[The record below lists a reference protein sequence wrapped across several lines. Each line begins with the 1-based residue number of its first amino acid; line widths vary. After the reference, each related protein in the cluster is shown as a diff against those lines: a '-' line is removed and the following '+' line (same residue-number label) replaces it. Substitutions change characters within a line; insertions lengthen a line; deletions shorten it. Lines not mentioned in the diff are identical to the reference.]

1 MKDDQITPKKFMHE
15 LRRYEKGS
23 VTRRHFLGVTGLGV
37 ATAVMSTAMPGLRPR
52 KAFAEGLSGTV
63 NFTTWPNYFAQE
75 NIDNF
80 TKNTGVKVNV
90 TIFGS
95 NEEMLAKLQ
104 AGSTGWDLFV
114 PTNYTISTYKKL
126 DLIEPLDVKLI
137 PNYDKSAQDP
147 QFTGPGTIDGVLYA
161 IVKDW
166 GTTGYVVD
174 TRKVKAVP
182 ETWKDFFDA
191 TNGPLSGKVLVHDY
205 QLTTIGG
212 ALKALGYSFNSLDD
226 KQNAEAEKL
235 LLATKPHLFGIN
247 SDYQPSM
254 RNGDAVMSMC
264 WTNDG
269 AQLHRDIPEMA
280 YRLGKDGGEI
290 WADHYAVPKGA
301 PNRAAGYA
309 LMDYLLTPEINA
321 KEVIS
326 NGAPSSD
333 TRVNKLVPK
342 EMLENPILYPAAD
355 LLSKLEFG
363 AAETLTSPVRAEIMA
378 RFKAA

>member
-1 MKDDQITPKKFMHE
+1 MTDKIITAKQFIEE
-15 LRRYEKGS
+15 LRRYQKGS
-23 VTRRHFLGVTGLGV
+23 VTRRHFLGVTGLGL
-37 ATAVMSTAMPGLRPR
+37 ATAVLSSAMPGVRPR

-126 DLIEPLDVKLI
+126 DLIEPLDLKLM
-137 PNYDKSAQDP
+137 PNYDPATQDP
-147 QFTGPGTIDGVLYA
+147 RFTGPGTIDGVVYA
-161 IVKDW
+161 VVKDW

-191 TNGPLSGKVLVHDY
+191 TNGPLSGNVLVHDY

-212 ALKALGYSFNSLDD
+212 ALKALGHSFNSIDP
-226 KQNAEAEKL
+226 KENAEAEKL

-269 AQLHRDIPEMA
+269 AQLHRDIPEME

-321 KEVIS
+321 KEVKS
-326 NGAPSSD
+326 NGAPSIDS
-333 TRVNKLVPK
+333 RVNKLVPK
-342 EMLENPILYPAAD
+342 EMLENPILYPAAE

-363 AAETLTSPVRAEIMA
+363 AAETLTSPLRAEIMA

>member
-1 MKDDQITPKKFMHE
+1 MSNDTIKPQKFLEE

-23 VTRRHFLGVTGLGV
+23 VTRRHFLGVTGLGL
-37 ATAVMSTAMPGLRPR
+37 ATAVLGSAVPGLAPR

-126 DLIEPLDVKLI
+126 DLIEPLELKLV
-137 PNYDKSAQDP
+137 PNYDASAQDS
-147 QFTGPGTIDGVLYA
+147 QFTGPGTIDGKLYA

-174 TRKVKAVP
+174 TRKVKKTP
-182 ETWKDFFDA
+182 ETWKDFYSL
-191 TNGPLSGKVLVHDY
+191 TQGELSGKVMVHDY

-212 ALKALGYSFNSLDD
+212 ALKALGHSFNSVD
-226 KQNAEAEKL
+226 AGEMAAAEKL

-269 AQLHRDIPEMA
+269 AQLHRDIKEME

-301 PNRAAGYA
+301 PNRAAAYA
-309 LMDYLLTPEINA
+309 LMDYLLTPEIND
-321 KEVIS
+321 KEVKS

-333 TRVNKLVPK
+333 SRVNAMVPK
-342 EMLENPILYPAAD
+342 EMLENPILYPAKE

-363 AAETLTSPVRAEIMA
+363 AAETLTNPVRAEIMA

>member
-1 MKDDQITPKKFMHE
+1 MKDDQITPKKFMEE

-37 ATAVMSTAMPGLRPR
+37 ATAVLSTAVPGLKPR

-137 PNYDKSAQDP
+137 PNYDKAAQDP

-191 TNGPLSGKVLVHDY
+191 TNGPLSGKVLVHD
-205 QLTTIGG
+205 
-212 ALKALGYSFNSLDD
+212 
-226 KQNAEAEKL
+226 
-235 LLATKPHLFGIN
+235 
-247 SDYQPSM
+247 
-254 RNGDAVMSMC
+254 
-264 WTNDG
+264 
-269 AQLHRDIPEMA
+269 
-280 YRLGKDGGEI
+280 
-290 WADHYAVPKGA
+290 
-301 PNRAAGYA
+301 
-309 LMDYLLTPEINA
+309 
-321 KEVIS
+321 
-326 NGAPSSD
+326 
-333 TRVNKLVPK
+333 
-342 EMLENPILYPAAD
+342 
-355 LLSKLEFG
+355 
-363 AAETLTSPVRAEIMA
+363 
-378 RFKAA
+378 